1 MCGYVDR
8 VQLVEKMLKS
18 AEIDYVLVASI
29 PQEEMVFQTMSTGE
43 SGAVLLE
50 TAMEAFLRPMV
61 QQGTPLEDIWELF
74 STAVA
79 SAMANLIIEELE
91 GCRHEMS

>member
-1 MCGYVDR
+1 MSGYVDR

-61 QQGTPLEDIWELF
+61 QRDTSLEDIREVF
-74 STAVA
+74 STALA
-79 SAMANLIIEELE
+79 GAMKNLIIEKLE